1 MVKTNPNKTQELIE
15 NSWLEFMEQ
24 ILNNNKNTIHLG
36 LEIIQKY
43 LLSTK
48 HKVSINFGRKKN
60 KTAILREWTGK
71 IDKRKQVNAI
81 IPNIIHSLD
90 ASHLINLLNTAIS
103 EDLNTILPIHG
114 CFGAHLNQMKK
125 LAFLVKVEFVKLY
138 TNNNFF

>member
-60 KTAILREWTGK
+60 KTAILRE
-71 IDKRKQVNAI
+71 
-81 IPNIIHSLD
+81 
-90 ASHLINLLNTAIS
+90 
-103 EDLNTILPIHG
+103 
-114 CFGAHLNQMKK
+114 
-125 LAFLVKVEFVKLY
+125 
-138 TNNNFF
+138 